1 MKDILSKACT
11 QLPEGVLVSV
21 HVRRADYLNIPEHHT
36 NLQVEYY
43 ERAMKNFE
51 GYSPVIFS
59 DDIEWCKN
67 NLNFNNMVLVE
78 GNSDVEDLWLMS
90 LCKNN
95 IIVNSS
101 FSWWGAYLN
110 KNVDKVVIAPSKWFG
125 DGVSLSTE
133 DIVPE
138 QWNKI

>member
-1 MKDILSKACT
+1 M
-11 QLPEGVLVSV
+11 
-21 HVRRADYLNIPEHHT
+21 LN
-36 NLQVEYY
+36 
-43 ERAMKNFE
+43 KNFIEIQEALDNYFEKDYQVLFVEMPLMEPIE
-51 GYSPVIFS
+51 GEEDYI
-59 DDIEWCKN
+59 
-67 NLNFNNMVLVE
+67 
-78 GNSDVEDLWLMS
+78 DLWLMS